1 MIRGEIHQARTAM
14 LREKF
19 NEALKDAM
27 RAKDA
32 RKVGTLRLINSALK
46 DKDIEAR
53 GLGKAPLNDE
63 EVLALLQKMIKQR
76 NDSIE
81 AYEKAGRGDLV
92 AQEQEEKAIIEA
104 YLPQQMDLEE
114 VKAAVKSVI
123 ASTGAASVKDMG
135 KVMGELK
142 AKFAGKMDFSKANG
156 VVKEL
161 LSGTGG

>member
-1 MIRGEIHQARTAM
+1 M

-27 RAKDA
+27 RAKDQ
-32 RKVGTLRLINSALK
+32 RRVGTLRLINSALK

-53 GLGKAPLNDE
+53 GLGKGPLGDE
-63 EVLALLQKMIKQR
+63 EILALLQKMIKQR

-81 AYEKAGRGDLV
+81 AYEKAGRADLV
-92 AQEQEEKAIIEA
+92 SQEQEEKQIIEA
-104 YLPQQMDLEE
+104 YLPQQMGPEE
-114 VKAAVKSVI
+114 VKAAVQAAI

-142 AKFAGKMDFSKANG
+142 AKFAGRMDFSKANG

-161 LSGTGG
+161 LSGAGG

>member
-1 MIRGEIHQARTAM
+1 M

-53 GLGKAPLNDE
+53 GLGKEPLNDE
-63 EVLALLQKMIKQR
+63 EILAVLQKMIKQR

-81 AYEKAGRGDLV
+81 AFEKAGRADLV
-92 AQEQEEKAIIEA
+92 AQEQEEKSIIEV
-104 YLPQQMDLEE
+104 YLPQQMGVEE
-114 VKAAVKSVI
+114 VTAAVKAAM
-123 ASTGAASVKDMG
+123 AATGAASVKDMG

-142 AKFAGKMDFSKANG
+142 AKYAGKMDFSKANG
-156 VVKEL
+156 VVKDL
-161 LSGTGG
+161 LSGAGG

>member
-1 MIRGEIHQARTAM
+1 M

-81 AYEKAGRGDLV
+81 AYEKAGRADLV

-104 YLPQQMDLEE
+104 YLPQQMNLEE
-114 VKAAVKSVI
+114 VKAAVKAVI

>member
-1 MIRGEIHQARTAM
+1 M

-81 AYEKAGRGDLV
+81 AYEKAGRADLV

-114 VKAAVKSVI
+114 VKAAVKAVI

-142 AKFAGKMDFSKANG
+142 VKFAGKMDFSKANG

-161 LSGTGG
+161 LSGAGG

>member
-1 MIRGEIHQARTAM
+1 M

-27 RAKDA
+27 RAKDQ
-32 RKVGTLRLINSALK
+32 RRVGTLRLINSALK

-81 AYEKAGRGDLV
+81 AYEKAGRADLV
-92 AQEQEEKAIIEA
+92 SQEQEEKQIIEA
-104 YLPQQMDLEE
+104 YLPQQMGSEE
-114 VKAAVKSVI
+114 VRAAVQAAI

-142 AKFAGKMDFSKANG
+142 AKFAGRMDFSKANG

-161 LSGTGG
+161 LSGAGG

>member
-1 MIRGEIHQARTAM
+1 M

-32 RKVGTLRLINSALK
+32 RKVGTLRLINAALK

-81 AYEKAGRGDLV
+81 AYEKAGRADLV

-114 VKAAVKSVI
+114 VKAAVKVVI

-142 AKFAGKMDFSKANG
+142 AKFAGKMDFSKDNG

>member
-1 MIRGEIHQARTAM
+1 M

-81 AYEKAGRGDLV
+81 AYEKAGRADLV

-114 VKAAVKSVI
+114 VKVAVAAVI

-135 KVMGELK
+135 KVMAELK

-161 LSGTGG
+161 LSGAGG

>member
-1 MIRGEIHQARTAM
+1 M

-19 NEALKDAM
+19 NEALKEAM
-27 RAKDA
+27 RAKDQ

-53 GLGKAPLNDE
+53 GLGKGPLGDE
-63 EVLALLQKMIKQR
+63 EILALLQKMIKQR

-92 AQEQEEKAIIEA
+92 AQEQEEKLIIEA
-104 YLPQQMDLEE
+104 YLPQQMGPED
-114 VKAAVKSVI
+114 VRAAVQSAI
-123 ASTGAASVKDMG
+123 AVTGAASVKDMG
-135 KVMGELK
+135 KVMTELK
-142 AKFAGKMDFSKANG
+142 SRYAGRMDFSKANG

-161 LSGTGG
+161 LSGAGV

>member
-1 MIRGEIHQARTAM
+1 M

-32 RKVGTLRLINSALK
+32 RKVGTLRLINAALK

-81 AYEKAGRGDLV
+81 AYEKAGRADLV

-114 VKAAVKSVI
+114 VKAAVKVVI

>member
-1 MIRGEIHQARTAM
+1 M

-81 AYEKAGRGDLV
+81 AYEKAGRSDLV

-114 VKAAVKSVI
+114 VKAAVKAVI

-161 LSGTGG
+161 LSGAGG

>member
-1 MIRGEIHQARTAM
+1 M

-76 NDSIE
+76 NDPIE
-81 AYEKAGRGDLV
+81 AYEKAGRADLV

-104 YLPQQMDLEE
+104 YLPQQMSAAEIADKVRE
-114 VKAAVKSVI
+114 VATAIGYAGGKD
-123 ASTGAASVKDMG
+123 TGRFMKEWLAKYKGLADG
-135 KVMGELK
+135 KLVQEALK
-142 AKFAGKMDFSKANG
+142 KLG
-156 VVKEL
+156 
-161 LSGTGG
+161 